1 MDPCAKPDPGQ
12 ASHHSGEGQC
22 ASTWRNLPSQGLALM
37 VSNLLFWEDVQAL
50 NAQDLEGLEMPVGD
64 GSVFYRCVEQ

>member
-1 MDPCAKPDPGQ
+1 
-12 ASHHSGEGQC
+12 
-22 ASTWRNLPSQGLALM
+22 M